1 MKIIKE
7 NVLVL
12 LSIGS
17 FVLANL
23 DQSSV
28 GDGRVTWNLGSLIDN
43 SYTI

>member
-17 FVLANL
+17 FVLADL
-23 DQSSV
+23 DQRST
-28 GDGRVTWNLGSLIDN
+28 GDGRVMRNLSLLTNN
-43 SYTI
+43 SYTV

>member
-23 DQSSV
+23 DQRCA
-28 GDGRVTWNLGSLIDN
+28 GEDRVTRNLSPLNN
-43 SYTI
+43 SCTV

>member
-23 DQSSV
+23 DQSSA
-28 GDGRVTWNLGSLIDN
+28 GDGRVTRNLSPLSNN
-43 SYTI
+43 SCTV